1 MPFAQCPKFGVRAFV
16 RQWFRFLEK
25 CFGRGVVQLI
35 AATFP
40 LCDGEVPGAVL
51 GIMMFC
57 VGGMNMLYGWRAG
70 KTLNKCMAQL
80 QGETQGVNDP
90 QMQIKLMHKKFEALD
105 MNGNGQ
111 LTRDELIFAAEE
123 VKLPMTRWE
132 VDAAFDTLAG
142 YKDYL
147 DLDDFARWWF
157 RRNRDA
163 TADAEDLLP
172 VGQDFSVV

>member
-1 MPFAQCPKFGVRAFV
+1 
-16 RQWFRFLEK
+16 
-25 CFGRGVVQLI
+25 
-35 AATFP
+35 
-40 LCDGEVPGAVL
+40 
-51 GIMMFC
+51 
-57 VGGMNMLYGWRAG
+57 
-70 KTLNKCMAQL
+70 MAQL

-132 VDAAFDTLAG
+132 VDAAFDTLAD